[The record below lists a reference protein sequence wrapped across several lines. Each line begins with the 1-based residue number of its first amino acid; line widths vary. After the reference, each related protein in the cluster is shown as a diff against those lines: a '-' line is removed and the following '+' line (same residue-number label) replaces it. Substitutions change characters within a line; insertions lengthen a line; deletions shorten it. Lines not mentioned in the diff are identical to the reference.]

1 MYWMTSSRR
10 AELKSMSTS
19 GYVVR
24 PSLMNRSN
32 SRLCLIGST
41 RLIPSVYDTIELVAL
56 PRPWAGMPCS
66 FAYRIR
72 SQQIRK
78 NSARPARSMTS
89 SSWAS
94 RVTTAEVSGW

>member
-1 MYWMTSSRR
+1 
-10 AELKSMSTS
+10 
-19 GYVVR
+19 
-24 PSLMNRSN
+24 MNRSN
-32 SRLCLIGST
+32 SRLCWIGST
-41 RLIPSVYDTIELVAL
+41 RLIPSVYATIELAAL

-66 FAYRIR
+66 FANRIR

-94 RVTTAEVSGW
+94 RLTTAEVSGW

>member
-41 RLIPSVYDTIELVAL
+41 RLIPSV
-56 PRPWAGMPCS
+56 
-66 FAYRIR
+66 AYR
-72 SQQIRK
+72 
-78 NSARPARSMTS
+78 
-89 SSWAS
+89 
-94 RVTTAEVSGW
+94 